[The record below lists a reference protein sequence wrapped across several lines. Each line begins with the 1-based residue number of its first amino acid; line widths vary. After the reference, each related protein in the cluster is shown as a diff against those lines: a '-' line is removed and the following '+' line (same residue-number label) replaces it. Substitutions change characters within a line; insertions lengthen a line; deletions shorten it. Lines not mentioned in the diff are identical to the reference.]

1 MDMMKVSA
9 VSMIGLVA
17 LLVLKQFRPE
27 WSVLIRLGMLG
38 VMFGFLL
45 SMVTTIL
52 GFASD
57 MSGEETLLPDGMWQL
72 LLKALGVT
80 IVTEVAA
87 SICRDSGEAGMAQWV
102 ETAGKLE
109 ILVLALPLISE
120 VLSMV
125 KSLLS
130 V

>member
-27 WSVLIRLGMLG
+27 WGILIRLGMLG

-52 GFASD
+52 GFAND
-57 MSGEETLLPDGMWQL
+57 MSGEEALLPDGMWQL